1 MQFNDLLRE
10 FNIPIKE
17 DSIPKKQL
25 LKYQIGINESFLSAC
40 DDVSKKQ
47 GIEQKIRELNK
58 IHSQEMLRENS
69 LITNDR
75 RELMDLIDDLLDMIQ
90 NPYLKISK
98 DQLIQK
104 LKSYKQQLDILD
116 NQ

>member
-1 MQFNDLLRE
+1 
-10 FNIPIKE
+10 
-17 DSIPKKQL
+17 
-25 LKYQIGINESFLSAC
+25 
-40 DDVSKKQ
+40 
-47 GIEQKIRELNK
+47 
-58 IHSQEMLRENS
+58 MLRENS